1 MSYTPVPNEVYHI
14 GLSAGAIA
22 VYGYLLHIENR
33 QTFRCYASYKTIGE
47 AVKMSANTVRKYVE
61 ELETRHLIRTE
72 QTSVVTKDGRKRNGT
87 LLYNIRP
94 IREAVDSYNERLLLK
109 IEADAKRQRI
119 QEQLSRRCTPQE
131 AHAIAEWVQPHAQ
144 SANGC
149 DAQL

>member
-14 GLSAGAIA
+14 DLSAGAIA

-33 QTFRCYASYKTIGE
+33 QTFKSYASYRTIGE

-61 ELETRHLIRTE
+61 ELEARYLIRAE
-72 QTSVVTKDGRKRNGT
+72 PTSIVTKDGRKRNGT

-94 IREAVDSYNERLLLK
+94 IKEAVDSYNERLLLK
-109 IEADAKRQRI
+109 IEADTKRQRI

-131 AHAIAEWVQPHAQ
+131 PRSVAGRTATPHAP
-144 SANGC
+144 
-149 DAQL
+149 

>member
-1 MSYTPVPNEVYHI
+1 MRYTPVPNEVYHI
-14 GLSAGAIA
+14 DLPAGAIA

-33 QTFRCYASYKTIGE
+33 QTFKSYASYKTIGK

-72 QTSVVTKDGRKRNGT
+72 PTSVVTKDGRKRNGT

-94 IREAVDSYNERLLLK
+94 IKEAVDSYNERLLLK
-109 IEADAKRQRI
+109 IKADTERQRI

-131 AHAIAEWVQPHAQ
+131 PHAVGEQ
-144 SANGC
+144 STSPAS
-149 DAQL
+149 

>member
-1 MSYTPVPNEVYHI
+1 MRYTPVPNEVYHI

-33 QTFRCYASYKTIGE
+33 RTYKCYASYKTIGE

-72 QTSVVTKDGRKRNGT
+72 TTSIVTKDGRKRNGT

-94 IREAVDSYNERLLLK
+94 IQEAVDSYNERQMLK
-109 IEADAKRQRI
+109 LEADAQRQRI
-119 QEQLSRRCTPQE
+119 QEQLSRHCAPQE
-131 AHAIAEWVQPHAQ
+131 PLSVAERTVTPH
-144 SANGC
+144 SP
-149 DAQL
+149 